1 MSFSYEIAQAM
12 FNHSNSGAPKPP
24 TQTRAQRQQ
33 QLQYPVPTTICS
45 IHLHDNDKIR
55 LINAPPSLIPL
66 LRQTIV
72 NTWNKPIQQE
82 ISKTYCGTYEF
93 RVGGKPWAPSPKTG
107 PLLASTNLVLALKRA
122 IEKVGWSLV
131 LASNVS
137 RVREENDSLF
147 FEWTGGFQARPWLS
161 SQHHQQYQHHQQ
173 QQYLQQQQVQGINGN
188 PGPWLSSQYQQQQQ
202 HHHQQQ
208 QQVQGMD
215 TNPGPWLTS
224 QYHHQQVPGQEKDA
238 DQMTLVG
245 HVSGYKNAEDMMF
258 QDSVAATAGGVE
270 SFTVELSGYDTIRV
284 PAEVP
289 VVILTALRLAI
300 LRHWTQGIE
309 KESDKKDIHEY
320 TLTACPFQTWGA
332 ETTIEVSMVI
342 IQALENM
349 RLHGYKLCRE
359 AMDRDAVGGKAQT
372 QDKKDKKKE
381 KKENIIID
389 SWVLRRIQ

>member
-1 MSFSYEIAQAM
+1 MSLSYEIAQAM

-72 NTWNKPIQQE
+72 GTWNKPIQQE

-107 PLLASTNLVLALKRA
+107 PLPTSTNLVLALKRA
-122 IEKVGWSLV
+122 MEKVGWSLV

-161 SQHHQQYQHHQQ
+161 SQHQQQ
-173 QQYLQQQQVQGINGN
+173 QQYQQQKQVQEMDGN
-188 PGPWLSSQYQQQQQ
+188 PGPWLSSQY
-202 HHHQQQ
+202 
-208 QQVQGMD
+208 
-215 TNPGPWLTS
+215 
-224 QYHHQQVPGQEKDA
+224 HHQQVPAQEKDA

-245 HVSGYKNAEDMMF
+245 DVSGYKNAEDMMF
-258 QDSVAATAGGVE
+258 QASIAATAGGVE

-284 PAEVP
+284 PTEVP
-289 VVILTALRLAI
+289 AVILTALRLAI

-359 AMDRDAVGGKAQT
+359 AMDRDAVGGKTQT

-381 KKENIIID
+381 KKEMVIVD